1 MTIASEI
8 TDLQTNLAAAKAAV
22 TTKGGTVGN
31 TGLAGLATEIASIPS
46 GGGDTPTQWGKL
58 AYYSESI
65 SSYTLSDEMNC
76 TVSNIDSDILS
87 TYLGQYQQRY
97 LDFYFSYDDGNW
109 YFFEDYG
116 HSNPISTADMPT
128 VTGITVTV
136 DDPSNPWGEMGFQV
150 TKQPDTTSQLIEAT
164 LTQAEYESLDGTPY
178 TIGGETVE
186 GEVVH
191 SFKFGTAA
199 TTVPDYFLNGTEYLV
214 EVDFK
219 YANSL
224 TSIGNFVFSGCTR
237 LNSPIILPDNVVSV
251 GQCFLENCR
260 GFNQKIV
267 LPSGITSIS
276 SSLLIDCSSFNQPL
290 TIPNSVTTINDGF
303 LGHCT
308 NFNQALTLPSGLT
321 SIGSSFLTGC
331 SNFNQPLKF
340 PNGVASIGSNFLGH
354 CNNLTS
360 IIDVGS
366 IPATALSQYSTY
378 SMTVDDPSAPAYI
391 IGFILRGTYANDWST
406 TLPNSSV
413 APYRKIVVIS

>member
-22 TTKGGTVGN
+22 TAKGGTVGN

-58 AYYSESI
+58 AYYSASI
-65 SSYTLSDEMNC
+65 SSYTLVDAMEC
-76 TVSNIDSDILS
+76 TVSNIDSDILG
-87 TYLGQYQQRY
+87 TYLGQYQREY
-97 LDFYFSYDDGNW
+97 LYFYFSYDNGNW

-116 HSNPISTADMPT
+116 RNNPISTANMPT
-128 VTGITVTV
+128 VTGITVTL
-136 DDPSNPWGEMGFQV
+136 DDPSAPGGEISIEA

-164 LTQAEYESLDGTPY
+164 LTQAEYESLDSTPY
-178 TIGGETVE
+178 TIGGETV
-186 GEVVH
+186 GSEVVH

-199 TTVPDYFLNGTEYLV
+199 TTVPDYFLNGAKYLV

-224 TSIGNFVFSGCTR
+224 TSIGNFVFSGCTS
-237 LNSPIILPDNVVSV
+237 LNSPIILPDNLTSI
-251 GQCFLENCR
+251 GQCLLENCS

-267 LPSGITSIS
+267 LPSGITSIPGS
-276 SSLLIDCSSFNQPL
+276 FLPDCSSFNQPL
-290 TIPNSVTTINDGF
+290 TIPDSVTAINDGF
-303 LGHCT
+303 LTGCT

-321 SIGSSFLTGC
+321 SVGSSFLANC
-331 SNFNQPLKF
+331 SSFNQPLEF
-340 PNGVASIGSNFLGH
+340 PNGVASIGGNFLAR

-360 IIDVGS
+360 IIDIGS

-378 SMTVDDPSAPAYI
+378 SMTLDGSNYPAYI

-406 TLPNSSV
+406 ALPNSSV
-413 APYRKIVVIS
+413 NPYRKIVVIS